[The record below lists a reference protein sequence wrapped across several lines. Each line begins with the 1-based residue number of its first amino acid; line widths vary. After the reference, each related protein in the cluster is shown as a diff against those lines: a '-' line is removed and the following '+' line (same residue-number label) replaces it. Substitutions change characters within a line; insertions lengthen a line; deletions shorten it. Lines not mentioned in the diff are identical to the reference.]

1 MFLLRVSVLSA
12 EDKNIS
18 IQVRIEGFSNDK
30 GLCRLLIYQDKKG
43 FPESVSEAVS
53 SYTNPINTKTAEF
66 FLKLMPG
73 NYAFSVL
80 HDANANGKMDKTWYG
95 KPVEGFGASNNP
107 VKKKGPPAFEEC
119 VLSISNNSN
128 TLFIR
133 IQYL

>member
-66 FLKLMPG
+66 FMTQMQTEKWTKPGMASPLKVSELRIIR
-73 NYAFSVL
+73 S
-80 HDANANGKMDKTWYG
+80 
-95 KPVEGFGASNNP
+95 
-107 VKKKGPPAFEEC
+107 KKKVRRLLRNAF
-119 VLSISNNSN
+119 
-128 TLFIR
+128 
-133 IQYL
+133 